1 MIRAHLIDGLLVL
14 TQDGMIVGRCAN
26 TEQGAEG
33 LSDETLRRVARAHLQ
48 GRADMARGVKLY
60 RPVELIR

>member
-1 MIRAHLIDGLLVL
+1 
-14 TQDGMIVGRCAN
+14 
-26 TEQGAEG
+26 

-48 GRADMARGVKLY
+48 GRADMQRGVKMY